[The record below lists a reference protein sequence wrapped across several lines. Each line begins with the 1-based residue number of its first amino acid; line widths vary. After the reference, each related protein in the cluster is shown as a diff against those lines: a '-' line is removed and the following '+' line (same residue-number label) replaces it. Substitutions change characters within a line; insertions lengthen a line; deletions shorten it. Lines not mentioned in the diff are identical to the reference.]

1 MRGWKGQ
8 TGRLAA
14 VETMNPVKGECIRTL
29 RFQGS
34 TREGWKVWTN
44 NNKNNNFSGFHGTHE
59 RECFWRK
66 FPSTKTKLCDF
77 FVVVLNEQ
85 KGLPGLHIR
94 PTPLPKQ
101 KGKVHCDFLLR
112 RHQKWHFLSSKFPWS
127 GPKLFQ
133 EKIASVNINLKP
145 KLFREDFGCDR
156 NRLLKKL
163 NVCRVFCYLERKIFN
178 VFVLIPQQER
188 KQCVKTILRRRKD
201 VRHGWLKSIFLP
213 YIGKVMRRNPF
224 YVCASQ
230 WHSLVCALEIIS
242 ATEPQKLWQ
251 DPLQIISRRQIRKRA
266 AILLRT

>member
-1 MRGWKGQ
+1 MKHQNNISTHSLTFYCGERCARMKGA
-8 TGRLAA
+8 TRKACGRRNN
-14 VETMNPVKGECIRTL
+14 EPGQRECIRTL
-29 RFQGS
+29 QFRGS
-34 TREGWKVWTN
+34 TREGWKVWT
-44 NNKNNNFSGFHGTHE
+44 KRNNNFSGFHGTHE

-85 KGLPGLHIR
+85 KGLPGPHIR

-101 KGKVHCDFLLR
+101 KRKVHCDFLLR

-156 NRLLKKL
+156 KRLLKKL

-201 VRHGWLKSIFLP
+201 VGTADSKAF
-213 YIGKVMRRNPF
+213 F
-224 YVCASQ
+224 
-230 WHSLVCALEIIS
+230 SLTPA
-242 ATEPQKLWQ
+242 K
-251 DPLQIISRRQIRKRA
+251 
-266 AILLRT
+266 